1 MFTRSDSARSNKFAI
16 LSAGLAVCVG
26 LNVILDLLESSF
38 QSHSSFYFSE
48 SFLFSSFWWLFV
60 PLLVGQFYFSGRFRG
75 KFSVILIAI
84 IPALVHLFGYPLLIQ
99 VISATLYGHTFP
111 YRQTFEYEL
120 TRYGFILLIVYP
132 VALVLF
138 RMSGVE
144 KPVDNMPIAGMAD
157 TPKKEASRSTMVVAD
172 GGRRTVIEIKDI
184 LYVSASSP
192 YVYIHHLKKRYLHNG
207 TLRSMSAML
216 NSETFVRIHR
226 STIVNIAAVRSYRSR
241 GNGDYDVVISDGSE
255 LRLSRNFAAAFKG
268 KLVAGNQDTAL

>member
-1 MFTRSDSARSNKFAI
+1 M
-16 LSAGLAVCVG
+16 G

-60 PLLVGQFYFSGRFRG
+60 PLLLGQFYFSGRFRG

-99 VISATLYGHTFP
+99 VVSASLYGHTFP
-111 YRQTFEYEL
+111 YGQTFEYEL

>member
-1 MFTRSDSARSNKFAI
+1 MFTRSYSARSNKFAV
-16 LSAGLAVCVG
+16 LSLGLAVCVG

-60 PLLVGQFYFSGRFRG
+60 PLLLGQFYFSGRSHG

-84 IPALVHLFGYPLLIQ
+84 IPALIHLLVYPVLIL
-99 VISATLYGHTFP
+99 VISAFFYDHTFP

-132 VALVLF
+132 AALVLF
-138 RMSGVE
+138 RKNDAD
-144 KPVDNMPIAGMAD
+144 KPVDSIPITRMDDA
-157 TPKKEASRSTMVVAD
+157 PKKEFSRSTMVVAD

-192 YVYIHHLKKRYLHNG
+192 YVYIHHLKKRYLHND
-207 TLRSMSAML
+207 TLRSMSARL
-216 NSETFVRIHR
+216 DSETFVRIHK
-226 STIVNIAAVRSYRSR
+226 STIVNIAAVRSFRSR
-241 GNGDYDVVISDGSE
+241 GNGDYDVIISDGSE
-255 LRLSRNFAAAFKG
+255 LRVSRNFAAAFKG
-268 KLVAGNQDTAL
+268 RVAAGNQGTAQ

>member
-1 MFTRSDSARSNKFAI
+1 MLTKAYKAQQRIYTVQAAVLI
-16 LSAGLAVCVG
+16 VCV
-26 LNVILDLLESSF
+26 LLTVIFDVLESRLE
-38 QSHSSFYFSE
+38 SHSAFYLSE
-48 SFLFSSFWWLFV
+48 SFLFSSFWWLFA
-60 PLLVGQFYFSGRFRG
+60 PLVFWQFYFARTHRG
-75 KFSVILIAI
+75 KISNLLLTLGAILIHLFLY
-84 IPALVHLFGYPLLIQ
+84 PALIWALSAVLYP
-99 VISATLYGHTFP
+99 HTFP
-111 YRQTFEYEL
+111 YRQTLEYEL

-144 KPVDNMPIAGMAD
+144 KPVDSMPIAGMGD
-157 TPKKEASRSTMVVAD
+157 TPKNEASRSTMVVAD

-216 NSETFVRIHR
+216 NNETFVRVHK

-241 GNGDYDVVISDGSE
+241 GNGDYDVIMSDGSE